1 MASFVCEPH
10 AAVCCDRTAP
20 ALNLV
25 AAESEAAR
33 GAMTMLA
40 REAPERLGTTLLR
53 TYESRAESFE
63 ALVGLSGVGARTLRA
78 LALLSEV
85 LAGAPPSWRDPAR
98 FAFAHGGKDGHP
110 FPVDRRTYDR
120 TISLLEEAVRRA
132 RLGEPERLQA
142 IRRLQEFAR
151 A

>member
-1 MASFVCEPH
+1 
-10 AAVCCDRTAP
+10 
-20 ALNLV
+20 
-25 AAESEAAR
+25 
-33 GAMTMLA
+33 ML
-40 REAPERLGTTLLR
+40 
-53 TYESRAESFE
+53 
-63 ALVGLSGVGARTLRA
+63 GLPGVGARTLRA

-110 FPVDRRTYDR
+110 FSVDRTTYDR
-120 TISLLEEAVRRA
+120 TVALLEDAVRRA

-142 IRRLQEFAR
+142 IRRLHTLGA